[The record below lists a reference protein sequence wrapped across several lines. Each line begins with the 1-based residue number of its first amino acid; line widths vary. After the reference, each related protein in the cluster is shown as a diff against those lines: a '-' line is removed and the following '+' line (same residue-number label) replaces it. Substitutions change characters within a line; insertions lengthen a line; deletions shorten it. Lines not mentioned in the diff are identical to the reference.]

1 MPPKKAKKKTG
12 KAKKGKGK
20 KGKKTAK
27 EKLDDPLK
35 QALANAKLWESRL
48 NQITTTRDD
57 YRESTRTLL
66 FENDQLQTQVS
77 QAEKDTIDVISF
89 LKNEDVKKDDQ
100 IEKLQ
105 TMVKELKRDFRKEKQ
120 QMIDEYTGQIQSL
133 QSNLSEKT
141 NEVKLMQSELKLVKE
156 FRRKRAQM
164 QKELDDI
171 KDSLF
176 EAEKDHKETLS
187 TMERKFLEEK
197 MRLQEEAS
205 KKISDLAERAHSE
218 AISNLDE
225 TTKSIYKENVRLNES
240 LGYHVKAAEDLKVS
254 NEKLVQE
261 NEILQGEKDMNSFIV
276 EEKITQTKS
285 LQKQFKEA
293 SKRVLE
299 LEGTM
304 TQLVKSHDQERNDI
318 IHQSRRELEKSKIQ
332 VARADR
338 ALELKSKENIKIRK
352 LAKGIVEQRS
362 EVEKFFLD
370 SLEHVKAEIQRNRAQ
385 YRKDAEKA
393 YNKRML
399 AAHTGKASFPK
410 VRNFVE
416 TTKSTNSVFSDLK
429 VAEDWNHLNSTVD
442 IADLTWEQRE
452 RVLRLLFA
460 KMNGAKQETRSKKLH
475 GHKPLPPI
483 ESKSQQSIMPP
494 LTSPEQD
501 VIDTGSNRPSSKQTF
516 LTETVPDTD
525 MMVANELITDITHQT
540 SVRTGT
546 EILAN
551 VDLN

>member
-20 KGKKTAK
+20 KGKKGTK
-27 EKLDDPLK
+27 EKGDDPLK

-48 NQITTTRDD
+48 TQITTTRDN

-89 LKNEDVKKDDQ
+89 LKKEDIKKDDQ

-120 QMIDEYTGQIQSL
+120 QMIDEYTAQIQSL
-133 QSNLSEKT
+133 QTNLSEKT

-240 LGYHVKAAEDLKVS
+240 LGYHVKAAEDLKIS
-254 NEKLVQE
+254 RDKLLEE
-261 NEILQGEKDMNSFIV
+261 NLVLQGEKDMNSLIV
-276 EEKITQTKS
+276 EEKIAQSKS
-285 LQKQFKEA
+285 LQKQLKEA
-293 SKRVLE
+293 SMRVSE
-299 LEGTM
+299 LEGTL
-304 TQLVKSHDQERNDI
+304 THLVKNHDEERNEI
-318 IHQSRRELEKSKIQ
+318 LHQSSRELEKSKIQ
-332 VARADR
+332 VVRAER
-338 ALELKSKENIKIRK
+338 ALELKTKEINKIRK
-352 LAKGIVEQRS
+352 LARGILEQRS

-370 SLEHVKAEIQRNRAQ
+370 SLEYVKSEIQRNRAQ

-399 AAHTGKASFPK
+399 AAHNGKASFPK
-410 VRNFVE
+410 VRTFVE
-416 TTKSTNSVFSDLK
+416 TTKSTNSIFSDLK

-460 KMNGAKQETRSKKLH
+460 KMNSAKEDLSKNRP
-475 GHKPLPPI
+475 KPLPPI
-483 ESKSQQSIMPP
+483 ESKSQQSILPP
-494 LTSPEQD
+494 LSSPEQD
-501 VIDTGSNRPSSKQTF
+501 VIERGSIRPSSKQTF
-516 LTETVPDTD
+516 LTETVPDAD
-525 MMVANELITDITHQT
+525 MLAANQLITDIQHHH
-540 SVRTGT
+540 SRTNAT

-551 VDLN
+551 VDIG